1 MIIPIR
7 RCNLACKYC
16 NEYDETSPPVPTV
29 EMLQRIDRLAALG
42 LSALTFSGGEPLLHP
57 DLDILIRRVRERG
70 MLAGVITNGFLL
82 NQERIERFNRA
93 GLDYLQ
99 ISIDNVEPDEVSL
112 KSLKTLDSR
121 LIMLAELA
129 EFHVNINS
137 VLGAGVK
144 DPNDAVA
151 VTRRAVELGL
161 TSTVGIIHDG
171 DGQLQ
176 TVGERERRIYDR
188 IRRMAKGSYSRI
200 NQHNPYQKNLLAG
213 KPNNWWWC
221 RAGGRYLYICEDGL
235 VHYCSQQRG
244 YPGIP
249 LERYT
254 ADDIRREYLTKK
266 RAPPTVL
273 SAACTRPRSWIDGA
287 IRKYSNFPVLRNP
300 SFRLNLLRRAR
311 VETLGMGAGG
321 VLRVRYSANGNPGR
335 LIGNSRPHARGQRIC
350 ILLLRNSADP
360 VSRESGQRA
369 PAQLDPAGADAARL
383 QGDGLARARGAH
395 YHRLEKVWI
404 VWDRVL
410 LREWRLRDLIES
422 AGPLFPSILELCYVL
437 VYALPVFC
445 MSMLYVYKK
454 WRDAETLL
462 VIYLLGL
469 FLSYVQ
475 FPYWPSEPPRIVFP
489 GEDAPTVD
497 TLLRQFNHWILGGY
511 GIHTSVFPSAH
522 VSGAVAASFA
532 MKRAFRDHPWIYR
545 GVFIYAAL
553 VAIATVYGRYHYA
566 VDAVAG
572 VAVGIVAAWLGEW
585 ILDRRPAANS

>member
-1 MIIPIR
+1 MAKRAQTWRSRRIEWLRKAREFGLAAKALASTSHPIAAQIIPIR

-42 LSALTFSGGEPLLHP
+42 LSSLTFSGGEPLLHP
-57 DLDILIRRVRERG
+57 DLDRLIERVRERR

-82 NQERIERFNRA
+82 NQERIQRFNRS

-99 ISIDNVEPDEVSL
+99 ISIDNVEPDEISL

-121 LIMLAELA
+121 LAMLAQLA

-249 LERYT
+249 LAKYT
-254 ADDIRREYLTKK
+254 VDDIRREYLTKK
-266 RAPPTVL
+266 SCAPYCTV
-273 SAACTRPRSWIDGA
+273 SCVHQTS
-287 IRKYSNFPVLRNP
+287 
-300 SFRLNLLRRAR
+300 
-311 VETLGMGAGG
+311 
-321 VLRVRYSANGNPGR
+321 
-335 LIGNSRPHARGQRIC
+335 
-350 ILLLRNSADP
+350 
-360 VSRESGQRA
+360 
-369 PAQLDPAGADAARL
+369 
-383 QGDGLARARGAH
+383 
-395 YHRLEKVWI
+395 I
-404 VWDRVL
+404 VDR
-410 LREWRLRDLIES
+410 
-422 AGPLFPSILELCYVL
+422 
-437 VYALPVFC
+437 
-445 MSMLYVYKK
+445 
-454 WRDAETLL
+454 WRDPQIFEYSSAPKSL
-462 VIYLLGL
+462 VSI
-469 FLSYVQ
+469 
-475 FPYWPSEPPRIVFP
+475 EAAPRVSSP
-489 GEDAPTVD
+489 G
-497 TLLRQFNHWILGGY
+497 
-511 GIHTSVFPSAH
+511 
-522 VSGAVAASFA
+522 GAA
-532 MKRAFRDHPWIYR
+532 
-545 GVFIYAAL
+545 
-553 VAIATVYGRYHYA
+553 
-566 VDAVAG
+566 
-572 VAVGIVAAWLGEW
+572 
-585 ILDRRPAANS
+585 